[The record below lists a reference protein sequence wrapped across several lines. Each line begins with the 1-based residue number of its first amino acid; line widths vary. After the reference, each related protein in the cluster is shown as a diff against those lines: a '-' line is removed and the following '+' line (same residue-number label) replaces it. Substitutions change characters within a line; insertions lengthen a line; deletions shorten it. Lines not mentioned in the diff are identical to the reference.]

1 MDKFSLDN
9 AIQTTQVTQEDLKR
23 EEQYGS
29 NNFDIG
35 TIDGSVPNMISKFPV
50 ATFAG
55 LFRPLFFE
63 ARSAVMLLS
72 GLENLA
78 LILLTYLVFFKIK
91 MGILWRMM
99 IKHEILFF
107 CITFAVLF
115 AFMIGLTTPNFGALV
130 RFKIPLIPFFA
141 AWLVIMRNHKKF
153 I

>member
-1 MDKFSLDN
+1 
-9 AIQTTQVTQEDLKR
+9 
-23 EEQYGS
+23 
-29 NNFDIG
+29 
-35 TIDGSVPNMISKFPV
+35 
-50 ATFAG
+50 
-55 LFRPLFFE
+55 
-63 ARSAVMLLS
+63 
-72 GLENLA
+72 
-78 LILLTYLVFFKIK
+78 
-91 MGILWRMM
+91 MM